1 MAQLQSHEPVS
12 SNDFWSLVIFPL
24 RMRTDLLQLPPLD
37 LVRGFVAVGRRLSI
51 SQAAAD
57 LCVTQSAVSKQIR
70 ALEDYLGVRLLVR
83 KHRAL
88 ALTEE
93 GERFFRRMDICFH
106 QLVEATASVR
116 SITEQRPVTITATIG
131 VTSLWLLPRLG
142 RFQQQHPAIDV
153 RVAANNNVLDLE
165 AEGIDLAIRYC
176 APDVAPAGAT
186 RLFGEVIAPVAHP
199 SLQGPVIDTPE
210 QLAKFVLLE
219 YYDVRLPPWL
229 QWDDWLREVGLAGAR
244 PKSTLRFNQYD
255 QAVLAAI
262 AGQGIA
268 LGRMALIKP
277 MLDDK
282 RLAVVQMHK
291 QSRVTEYA
299 YWLIRKNQSPHAA
312 VEQFAA
318 WIMAEAAQI
327 SAELGLP

>member
-1 MAQLQSHEPVS
+1 MP
-12 SNDFWSLVIFPL
+12 
-24 RMRTDLLQLPPLD
+24 TDLLQLPPLD

-70 ALEDYLGVRLLVR
+70 ALEDYLGTRLLVR
-83 KHRAL
+83 KHRSL

-93 GERFFRRMDICFH
+93 GERFFRRMDVCLQ

-116 SITEQRPVTITATIG
+116 VTTERRPVTITATIG

-142 RFQQQHPAIDV
+142 GFQQQHPNIDV
-153 RVAANNNVLDLE
+153 RVAANNNVLDLV
-165 AEGIDLAIRYC
+165 AEGIDLGIRYC
-176 APDVAPAGAT
+176 APSVAPAGAT

-199 SLQGPVIDTPE
+199 SLNAEVIDTPAD
-210 QLAKFVLLE
+210 LAKFVLLD

-229 QWDDWLREVGLAGAR
+229 QWDDWLRDAGLAGAR

-255 QAVLAAI
+255 QAILAAI

-282 RLAVVQMHK
+282 RLAVVQAHK
-291 QSRVTEYA
+291 HTRATEYA
-299 YWLIRKNQSPHAA
+299 YWLVRGEQSTNPA

-318 WIMAEAAQI
+318 WIMTEAAQI